1 MYINSLF
8 LFIYW
13 LVSHLSYFQFFV
25 ITNNAAVNIQQILC
39 EQRFLFL
46 LSKYLE
52 VELLGHMV
60 NVGLVL

>member
-25 ITNNAAVNIQQILC
+25 ITNNAAVNIQQVLC

>member
-1 MYINSLF
+1 M
-8 LFIYW
+8 
-13 LVSHLSYFQFFV
+13 

>member
-1 MYINSLF
+1 MYISSLF
-8 LFIYW
+8 LFICW

>member
-25 ITNNAAVNIQQILC
+25 ITNNAALNIQQVLC

>member
-1 MYINSLF
+1 MYTSSLF

-25 ITNNAAVNIQQILC
+25 ITYNAAVNIQQILC